1 MDIEPPEDTGSG
13 DQLSGAQL
21 EQLGL
26 PAQHVHYTAAAAAR
40 GNTAELLQPADI
52 QVSYADTAGNTA
64 GDIAGNTAG
73 DTAGNTAGNS
83 ARVWG
88 GWEGADTVAVPQLE
102 AEVEPPR
109 ALPDTAPAPAP
120 GSLVDNIYTLAA
132 YCGLDCGPGVCR
144 EVDIYISTHIY
155 IIISTMSTCYLTPDR
170 ARHQAVSLSCRTGR
184 GSL

>member
-13 DQLSGAQL
+13 DQLTGAQL

-40 GNTAELLQPADI
+40 GNTAELLQPGDI

-64 GDIAGNTAG
+64 GNTARDKAG
-73 DTAGNTAGNS
+73 ITADNP

-109 ALPDTAPAPAP
+109 ALPDTAPAPA
-120 GSLVDNIYTLAA
+120 SLVDNIYTLAA
-132 YCGLDCGPGVCR
+132 YCGLDCGPGECR
-144 EVDIYISTHIY
+144 EVDIYISSHIY
-155 IIISTMSTCYLTPDR
+155 IIMSTCYLTTRLSRVPSV
-170 ARHQAVSLSCRTGR
+170 VSVLQD
-184 GSL
+184 

>member
-13 DQLSGAQL
+13 DQLTGAQL

-40 GNTAELLQPADI
+40 GNTAELLQPGDI

-64 GDIAGNTAG
+64 GNSAGNTARDKAG
-73 DTAGNTAGNS
+73 ITADNP

-120 GSLVDNIYTLAA
+120 ASLVDNIYTLAA
-132 YCGLDCGPGVCR
+132 YCGLDCGPGECR

-155 IIISTMSTCYLTPDR
+155 IIISTMSTCYLTTRLSR
-170 ARHQAVSLSCRTGR
+170 APSGVSVPQD
-184 GSL
+184 

>member
-13 DQLSGAQL
+13 DQLTGAQL

-40 GNTAELLQPADI
+40 GNTAELLQPGDI

-64 GDIAGNTAG
+64 GNTARDKAG
-73 DTAGNTAGNS
+73 ITADNP

-109 ALPDTAPAPAP
+109 ALPDTAPAPA
-120 GSLVDNIYTLAA
+120 SLVDNIYTLAA
-132 YCGLDCGPGVCR
+132 YCGLDCGPGECR
-144 EVDIYISTHIY
+144 EVDIYISSHIY
-155 IIISTMSTCYLTPDR
+155 IIMSTCYLTTRLSR
-170 ARHQAVSLSCRTGR
+170 APSGVSVPQD
-184 GSL
+184 